1 MKKYGYVN
9 KSIIEEQKMNQMISS
24 DTIIKSDNQ

>member
-24 DTIIKSDNQ
+24 DVIIKNAKQ

>member
-24 DTIIKSDNQ
+24 DTTIKSDNQ